1 MRLLDRYVLRNF
13 FEPFFLCFFGF
24 LAIWL
29 IFDLSD
35 NGPEFLS
42 ENASLK
48 VVLQFYITQ
57 LPAII
62 LIVLPVGLL
71 LALLFSLS
79 KMSRSNEIISM
90 LGAGCSVMRVI
101 VPLLVVGVLA
111 SGVLFALNYKL
122 GPHAEGIKKAA
133 LTQIKKGKRDI
144 EHPTLE
150 GHLFRDRETLRTW
163 YVRKM
168 TAGEPTLIDV
178 VIHQQDAQ
186 ANITKTWYARRAIW
200 DAKTSNWV
208 LHRGMAKIF
217 DLEGNE
223 ERRIDFTN
231 GIAPMSGWRETP
243 WRISSSSFE
252 AQSLSV
258 PELRDYLKYN
268 DDFPQA
274 QLAPYRTHLAQRFA
288 LPWNCFAVVLVAAPL
303 GIVFNRRGVFGGVV
317 GSIFVFFGLMF
328 ATNLCLALGK
338 GDRMSPF
345 AAAWTPNLIV
355 AGIGLVLLY
364 MRSTNR
370 DLPKLTFK
378 RARR

>member
-35 NGPEFLS
+35 NGPEFL
-42 ENASLK
+42 NGHASLK
-48 VVLQFYITQ
+48 TVLGFYLTQ

-90 LGAGCSVMRVI
+90 LGAGCSVVRVI
-101 VPLLVVGVLA
+101 MPLLIVGVLA

-122 GPHAEGIKKAA
+122 VPHAEGNKKLA
-133 LTQIKKGKRDI
+133 LAQIARGQRTT
-144 EHPTLE
+144 EHPALE

-168 TAGEPTLIDV
+168 KPGDPTLMDV
-178 VIHQQDAQ
+178 VIHQQDAH
-186 ANITKTWYARRAIW
+186 ANVTRTWYARRAIW
-200 DAKTSNWV
+200 DAKTSHWV
-208 LHRGMAKIF
+208 LQRGMAKIF
-217 DLEGNE
+217 DLEGKE
-223 ERRIDFTN
+223 ERRVDFTN
-231 GIAPMSGWRETP
+231 GVAPIDGWRETP

-268 DDFPQA
+268 NDFPKA

-303 GIVFNRRGVFGGVV
+303 GIVFSRRGIFAGVV
-317 GSIFVFFGLMF
+317 ASIFIFFGMIF

-338 GDRMSPF
+338 GDRLSPF
-345 AAAWTPNLIV
+345 AAAWTPNLVV
-355 AGIGLVLLY
+355 AGVGLVLLY